1 MPKKAAAAEVPAAA
15 TAAARAAAAA
25 PAVAAPA
32 AAPAATTAEPGEWR
46 YVDGRGPLP
55 PLHRRLFWG
64 FAAFAVAHIFLWP
77 AGALFAVAA
86 LAWYGGGAGQL
97 AAAALTGAYALTYL
111 GHAPHTGARHWPA
124 FLRPWIACHH
134 QWKVRVLLWAG
145 PQQGY
150 VCVPVPEHDAVY
162 NTAAK
167 TFIFAMAPH
176 GPIPLGGS
184 VFGPQLSRWAA
195 LSSRV
200 RFGVHSVLFALPLLR
215 DFYLAFGCVDASRR
229 TLLHQLRDLRNSV
242 VLLPGGVEEQLLLC
256 PPDVERVV
264 LSKRKGFVRLA
275 LETGSDLVPVFV
287 FGEREAYKMND
298 GPVYAFSLLLR
309 RLLGIGAPLPRGR
322 WWTLAPFPVPI
333 TIVVG
338 KPIPVARVDGAPTP
352 EAVDALHGEF
362 VSALRDLVEEHKAAA
377 GKPRLKLEVL

>member
-1 MPKKAAAAEVPAAA
+1 MPRKSAAGAAAASAAPTAAAAADAAVAAA
-15 TAAARAAAAA
+15 TAAA
-25 PAVAAPA
+25 AV
-32 AAPAATTAEPGEWR
+32 PGEWR

-55 PLHRRLFWG
+55 PLHRRLFWEA
-64 FAAFAVAHIFLWP
+64 AAFAVAHVFLWP
-77 AGALFAVAA
+77 TFALLAVAA
-86 LAWYGGGAGQL
+86 LATYGGTHGQL

-111 GHAPHTGARHWPA
+111 GGAPHTGDRHWPA
-124 FLRPWIACHH
+124 FLRPWVQCHH
-134 QWKVRVLLWAG
+134 TWKVRTLLYAG
-145 PQQGY
+145 PQLGY

-162 NTAAK
+162 DTAHK
-167 TFIFAMAPH
+167 TYIFALAPH

-229 TLLHQLRDLRNSV
+229 TLLHQLRDRRNSV

-264 LSKRKGFVRLA
+264 LSKRKGFVKLA
-275 LETGSDLVPVFV
+275 LETGSELVPVFV

-322 WWTLAPFPVPI
+322 WWTLAPFPVPV

-338 KPIPVARVDGAPTP
+338 KPIPVARVEGTPTP
-352 EAVDALHGEF
+352 EAVDALHAQF
-362 VSALRDLVEEHKAAA
+362 VDALRALVEEHKAAA
-377 GKPRLKLEVL
+377 GKPHLKLEVL